1 MIIFIKK
8 ASCNFFITNKK
19 EKKCHPPASVIE
31 KFGLG
36 TVITILCDLR
46 NVNFFG
52 LFFLNKIYKKL
63 FFDLLIFFIYD

>member
-1 MIIFIKK
+1 MADDYFYKK
-8 ASCNFFITNKK
+8 SLLQLRI
-19 EKKCHPPASVIE
+19 EKKCHPPASLIE